1 MKKVR
6 IIKIDGYNH
15 ELIDND
21 NKRYIKNI
29 KFNTIYK
36 PQVNDIIYLSKDMLD
51 EINIFSF
58 IEKPDRD
65 NIKESEIIKIISGD
79 KQYYYIRQYG

>member
-15 ELIDND
+15 ELTDND